1 MYKILRE
8 IKKEFNVLMGDLSVE
23 EIVTN
28 FDLIDALK
36 RFDQIVTRETV

>member
-8 IKKEFNVLMGDLSVE
+8 IKKEFNALMGDLSVD

-36 RFDQIVTRETV
+36 RFNIF